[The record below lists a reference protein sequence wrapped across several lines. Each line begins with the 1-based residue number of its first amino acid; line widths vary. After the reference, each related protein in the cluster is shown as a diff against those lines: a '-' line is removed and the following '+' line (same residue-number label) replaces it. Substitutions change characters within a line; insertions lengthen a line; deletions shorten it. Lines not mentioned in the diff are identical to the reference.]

1 LYLVEKADF
10 DKAAFAAL
18 QSEEERFKYF
28 EERVDVI
35 KDDPDYASW
44 MLDKVCKGW
53 LYQDD
58 GWYHLFIFGD
68 TILPQP

>member
-1 LYLVEKADF
+1 LYLVKKADF

-35 KDDPDYASW
+35 KDDPDYAS
-44 MLDKVCKGW
+44 
-53 LYQDD
+53 
-58 GWYHLFIFGD
+58 
-68 TILPQP
+68 